1 MKEFRSYQEL
11 CEYDAEVV
19 EGDQLGSSTGE
30 VAAPEVFRTQWG
42 RGRRP
47 ARFKLEFTFADLA
60 VLCGCS
66 VKRIRNLKALG
77 VFDPRDLASVAAL
90 LRSRKPKET

>member
-11 CEYDAEVV
+11 CAYDAEVV
-19 EGDQLGSSTGE
+19 EGSPTGE
-30 VAAPEVFRTQWG
+30 AAAPEVFRTQWG